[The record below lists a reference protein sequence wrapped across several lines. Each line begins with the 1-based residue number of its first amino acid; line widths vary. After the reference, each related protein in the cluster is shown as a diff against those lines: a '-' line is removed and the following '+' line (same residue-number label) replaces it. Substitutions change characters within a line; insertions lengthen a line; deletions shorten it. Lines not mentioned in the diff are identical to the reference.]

1 MRNVTTRNN
10 VAWLQMATRARLL
23 LHGTYEVKA
32 EKGYDLDDLDDLD
45 DEDDGDA
52 ADKED
57 QSESVEAKEEH
68 TKEKR

>member
-32 EKGYDLDDLDDLD
+32 EKGYDLDDLDD
-45 DEDDGDA
+45 EDDGDA
-52 ADKED
+52 GDKED

-68 TKEKR
+68 TKERR